1 LSSPKPSRR
10 AKSKTFT
17 LHLDADTIERLTAE
31 ADKQDLSVNVIAN
44 RALRKYVEWEVV
56 SEKFQVVS
64 TFSSLL
70 AKLMTWVP
78 EEEARELGK
87 SQWRHEW
94 RTVATSYYQEHGIE
108 PRIRI
113 LELFGR
119 YGRRFQFDQATI
131 GSTRI
136 LTLLHGMGRKWSLFY
151 EGMLETMLSEALEGE
166 GTLETMLSD
175 SLEGKVK
182 RFSLTSTDNQVV
194 AEIALDPLKN
204 LRPPIDDIFK
214 RIRVPL
220 SRRDRQKY
228 RSSDLSPIAGQTSG
242 R

>member
-10 AKSKTFT
+10 PKSKTFT

-31 ADKQDLSVNVIAN
+31 ADKQGLSVNVIAN

-56 SEKFQVVS
+56 SERFQVVS

-94 RTVATSYYQEHGIE
+94 RTVATSYYQGHGIE

-113 LELFGR
+113 VELFGR
-119 YGRRFQFDQATI
+119 YGRRFHFDQATI
-131 GSTRI
+131 GSTQI

-151 EGMLETMLSEALEGE
+151 EGMLEAMLSEALEGE
-166 GTLETMLSD
+166 GTLETMLSE

-194 AEIALDPLKN
+194 GEIALDPLKD
-204 LRPPIDDIFK
+204 LPPIDDIFK
-214 RIRVPL
+214 RIHVPL
-220 SRRDRQKY
+220 SRRDRQTR

>member
-1 LSSPKPSRR
+1 LRTLSSSKPSRR

-17 LHLDADTIERLTAE
+17 LHLDTDTILRLATEAE
-31 ADKQDLSVNVIAN
+31 QQDLSVNVIAN

-56 SEKFQVVS
+56 SERFQVVS

-70 AKLMTWVP
+70 TKLMTWVP

-94 RTVATSYYQEHGIE
+94 RTVATSYYRENGIE

-119 YGRRFQFDQATI
+119 YGRRFHFDQATI

-151 EGMLETMLSEALEGE
+151 EGMLEAMLSEALEGE
-166 GTLETMLSD
+166 GTLETMLSE
-175 SLEGKVK
+175 SLEGKTK

-194 AEIALDPLKN
+194 AEIAMDPLKSS
-204 LRPPIDDIFK
+204 RPPADDIFK
-214 RIRVPL
+214 RLRIPL
-220 SRRDRQKY
+220 RRTERQTHS
-228 RSSDLSPIAGQTSG
+228 SSDLSPIP
-242 R
+242 

>member
-1 LSSPKPSRR
+1 M
-10 AKSKTFT
+10 
-17 LHLDADTIERLTAE
+17 
-31 ADKQDLSVNVIAN
+31 
-44 RALRKYVEWEVV
+44 EWEVL
-56 SEKFQVVS
+56 SERFQVAS

-78 EEEARELGK
+78 DEDARELGK

-94 RTVATSYYQEHGIE
+94 RTVATSYYREHGLE

-119 YGRRFQFDQATI
+119 YGRRFHFDQATI

-136 LTLLHGMGRKWSLFY
+136 LTLLHGTGRKWSLFY
-151 EGMLETMLSEALEGE
+151 EGMLEAMLSESLKGE
-166 GTLETMLSD
+166 GTLETMLSE
-175 SLEGKVK
+175 SLEGEVK

-194 AEIALDPLKN
+194 AEIAMDPLRN
-204 LRPPIDDIFK
+204 LQPPVDDIFK

-220 SRRDRQKY
+220 RRRERQTY
-228 RSSDLSPIAGQTSG
+228 RSSDLSPIA
-242 R
+242 